1 MAVLKPRPT
10 VGDTPAD
17 ETLAAATSATTYRPA
32 TADDLPTCGA
42 IWRAALNDYMGR
54 LNLPEIPDD
63 LAAILRLHRHL
74 QATDPAQFLVAE
86 QAAPDG
92 GRRIVAFG
100 AAVQRDAVWF
110 LSMLFVLPDVQA
122 AGIGRTLLT
131 RLLPTAGSA
140 ALATCTNSAQPISNG
155 LYASL
160 GMVPRMPLLRLVGL
174 ADHPSELPPLPAGVQ
189 PIGFDEVDR
198 DGDRIGGAA
207 LDDEIASLDR
217 DAAGFEHPADHA
229 LVRAEGRRGFL
240 YLGPDGGPVGYGYAS
255 ESGRVGPI
263 AVRDS
268 ALLGSVIGH
277 LVTIVQ
283 PRGAFGLWLPGAAE
297 AIVGPLI
304 RAGFRL
310 EGFPCLLCWDRPFA
324 DFARYVP
331 ISPGL
336 L

>member
-1 MAVLKPRPT
+1 MAVQEPRPT
-10 VGDTPAD
+10 VGD
-17 ETLAAATSATTYRPA
+17 AATSAAAAEAPATATTYRPA
-32 TADDLPTCGA
+32 TADDLPTCGT
-42 IWRAALNDYMGR
+42 IWRTALNDYMGR

-74 QATDPAQFLVAE
+74 QSTDPAGFLVAE
-86 QAAPDG
+86 QPTPDG

-100 AAVQRDAVWF
+100 SAVRRDAVWF
-110 LSMLFVLPDVQA
+110 LSMLFVLPEIQA
-122 AGIGRTLLT
+122 AGIGRTMLT

-140 ALATCTNSAQPISNG
+140 LATCTDAAQPISNG

-160 GMVPRMPLLRLVGL
+160 GMIPRMPLLRLVGL
-174 ADHPSELPPLPAGVQ
+174 AERPAELPAMPTGVH
-189 PIGFDEVDR
+189 PVGFDEIDR

-207 LDDEIASLDR
+207 LDEELASLDR

-229 LVRAEGRRGFL
+229 MIRAEARHGFL
-240 YLGPDGGPVGYGYAS
+240 YLGPGGQPLGYGYAS

-263 AVRDS
+263 AVRDV
-268 ALLGSVIGH
+268 ALLGPVVGH
-277 LVTIVQ
+277 LVTTIQ

-297 AIVGPLI
+297 EVIGPLV